1 MKFKRN
7 ILSLAVYS
15 AVLGLMGCG
24 VTSQDNGTGDAG
36 EGAVSGVAVD
46 GYVARAVVFVD
57 TNKNNKLDVWE
68 NRALTDSRGYFT
80 YSPAYTDKNGVA
92 VAAVNYCE
100 LAKDHDDYTYCLK
113 IPAGYDEVMVRITKG
128 LDLTTLDPFTGTLS
142 MMVSSNA
149 SSIENVIVGT
159 PITGLMAEMTAEQKT
174 DFFAIET
181 GLNTDLAKLDFLD
194 FDTTDLMTGD
204 QRLVLLRLALKIHK
218 VADSV
223 AGVLDIAFAQGT
235 DSNLFGEKEGVPTD
249 ASIYVYRAMAEKITA
264 TQSMTAALADQTIM
278 EGIVSTAFANM
289 KTVVN
294 DYNIANASS
303 AYTIPADPDFAAI
316 ATNSLRIVAVVN
328 SVFNS
333 TLAAGTYTDVGGTDY
348 TYSESDDGKSRMRA
362 VDIVASL
369 IRSGAAEEAIANAE
383 DLATNNALYLNYLTS
398 PKADVTGIK
407 TKFKAAGTIDEEGAN
422 YGSRESFASLFG
434 NDSAGLTG
442 TNNDGFSGNTLAIGE
457 GDDSVGVNFLANDA
471 DPSATSGTM
480 TIDAS
485 FADGAFAKE
494 DADGNTEALAL
505 EGTWEQIDDY
515 TMLMNVEVAGVIE
528 PVIVK
533 PTVTQDANGNDVT
546 AYYFDLG
553 GEQKIWIP

>member
-15 AVLGLMGCG
+15 AVLGLTGCG
-24 VTSQDNGTGDAG
+24 VTSQDNGTGDTGAS
-36 EGAVSGVAVD
+36 AVSGVAVD

-68 NRALTDSRGYFT
+68 NRALTDSKGYFT
-80 YSPAYTDKNGVA
+80 YNPID
-92 VAAVNYCE
+92 AVNYCE

-159 PITGLMAEMTAEQKT
+159 PITGLMAEMTTQQKT
-174 DFFAIET
+174 DFFATET
-181 GLNTDLAKLDFLD
+181 GLDVDLAKLDFLD
-194 FDTTDLMTGD
+194 FDTVDLMTGA
-204 QRLVLLRLALKIHK
+204 QRLELLKLALKIHK

-223 AGVLDIAFAQGT
+223 AGVLDVAFAQAGDT
-235 DSNLFGEKEGVPTD
+235 NLFGVKEGIPTD
-249 ASIYVYRAMAEKITA
+249 ASVYVYRAMAEKITDA
-264 TQSMTAALADQTIM
+264 QSISAALADQTLM
-278 EGIVSTAFANM
+278 EGIVSQAFAKM
-289 KTVVN
+289 SAVVN

-303 AYTIPADPDFAAI
+303 AYDIPASPNSTAI
-316 ATNSLRIVAVVN
+316 ATNSLRIVAVVD
-328 SVFNS
+328 SVFSNV
-333 TLAAGTYTDVGGTDY
+333 LQAGDYVDVASQSHTYTA
-348 TYSESDDGKSRMRA
+348 SEDGKSRMRA

-383 DLATNNALYLNYLTS
+383 DLAKNNVLYLNYLTS
-398 PKADVTGIK
+398 SKADVTGIK

-422 YGSRESFASLFG
+422 YGSRQSFSDLFSD
-434 NDSAGLTG
+434 NTAGLTG

-457 GDDSVGVNFLANDA
+457 GGDSVGVNFLANDA

-505 EGTWEQIDDY
+505 EGTWEQIDEY
-515 TMLMNVEVAGVIE
+515 TMLMNIEVAGVIE

-533 PTVTQDANGNDVT
+533 PTVTQDADGNDVT